1 MTDFIEVVKSTKI
14 GMVLEIADVHSLAG
28 DDLLCLC
35 LKEPILLSLKPYDLF
50 FLLVNVAITLAEV
63 QR

>member
-1 MTDFIEVVKSTKI
+1 
-14 GMVLEIADVHSLAG
+14 MVLEIADVHSLAG

-50 FLLVNVAITLAEV
+50 FLLVNLAITLAEV